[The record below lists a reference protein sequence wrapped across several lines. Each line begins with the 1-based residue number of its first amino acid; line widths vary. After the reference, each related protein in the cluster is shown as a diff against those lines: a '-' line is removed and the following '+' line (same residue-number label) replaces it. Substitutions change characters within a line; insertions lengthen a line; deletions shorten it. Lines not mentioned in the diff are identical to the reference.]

1 MKKSVGGKILKFLAE
16 LLLILL
22 LTIIAALVFLKIRS
36 NSILDDISSVFED
49 EKYASPV
56 YVDGVEVIEQNVSCG
71 YAVIEMFSSWA
82 GKNITEQSLYD
93 EYGKV
98 VTSTGSKFCME
109 MNKKFPEYKTGMHKY
124 LKNSELIDVVYQNLK
139 EGIPVPFE
147 WAALYGDEW
156 TLHYS
161 LLVGMDIP
169 ADKVTVANPYG
180 YYEDIS
186 VEEFLRRTSFESY
199 EGMPWFLRLGF
210 AFGVFEKNTVF
221 SVSRL

>member
-1 MKKSVGGKILKFLAE
+1 MKKSVGGKVLKFLAE
-16 LLLILL
+16 VLAVLLLAIL
-22 LTIIAALVFLKIRS
+22 AALLFLKIRS
-36 NSILDDISSVFED
+36 DSILDDVSSVFED

-82 GKNITEQSLYD
+82 GKSITEQSLYD

-98 VTSTGSKFCME
+98 VTSTGSKFCVE
-109 MNKKFPEYKTGMHKY
+109 MNKKFPEYRTSMHKY
-124 LKNSELIDVVYQNLK
+124 MKNSELIDAVYRNLE

-186 VEEFLRRTSFESY
+186 VEEFLSRTSFESY

-221 SVSRL
+221 TVEKV